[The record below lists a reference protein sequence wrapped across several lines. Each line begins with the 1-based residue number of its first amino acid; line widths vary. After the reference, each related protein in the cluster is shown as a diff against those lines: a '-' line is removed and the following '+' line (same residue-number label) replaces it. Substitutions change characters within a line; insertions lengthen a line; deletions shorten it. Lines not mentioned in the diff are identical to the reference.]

1 MYRQKH
7 SQHFKIK
14 LLFFTI
20 NLPFVTLNQT
30 PTYRKLNLP
39 HMQYLFILLTS
50 RNARATE
57 TNQSIRF
64 YSVWKET
71 THKPLKVAAAKPFS
85 PVYMLLVQLASMS
98 IFILYDNWKTLLF
111 IIVYRYSVI
120 ILTAMLLLSLKPVFW
135 IYVITK
141 APKKPEYACWISG
154 YPLN

>member
-1 MYRQKH
+1 MHLKELRNYKRKLFLYRQKH

-39 HMQYLFILLTS
+39 HMQYLFILLTC

-64 YSVWKET
+64 YC
-71 THKPLKVAAAKPFS
+71 LKRNDPQTLKS
-85 PVYMLLVQLASMS
+85 GSS
-98 IFILYDNWKTLLF
+98 KTLF
-111 IIVYRYSVI
+111 SSV
-120 ILTAMLLLSLKPVFW
+120 
-135 IYVITK
+135 YVIGTTCVD
-141 APKKPEYACWISG
+141 EYFLFYMITGRHYFS
-154 YPLN
+154 